1 MTAKQIYTQLFGN
14 RGRNSFEKAGQS
26 LLPTAGK
33 PNLGPRLPKPS
44 TWSPTSGPVAPMQ
57 GAGPRPPVQSAPR
70 DLYKPLST
78 SISDNW
84 KFKDTLG
91 TAGKYYGDM
100 AKNILGTKPA
110 PIVPKPAPVAPPAP
124 SYTPPVQQGPRV
136 PAQPT
141 TGPVPPA
148 QGPAPA
154 QTTPQP
160 TIMVGGKAWTPGMT
174 LPTREQARELDLSR
188 NFSPSA
194 QAEIRAVDAATQ
206 AQATQAQEQAAAQRA
221 AAQRAAA
228 LENAYRARGIATAQQ
243 AAATNPGQA
252 WGYTDRDRA
261 ESERNRVK
269 RVNSGSNTRNGR
281 ATDADGQTI
290 DDGRYPIDAQGRRRD
305 PGFERGLVDQQMT
318 NRILDKEGAYLVGFK
333 TECSTRAVDYTQ
345 LIKHAG
351 NIQRIKQILLDYL
364 KPNSPVNDAPT
375 RSQYP
380 EAVKGEATNSMGTTP
395 DRG

>member
-1 MTAKQIYTQLFGN
+1 
-14 RGRNSFEKAGQS
+14 
-26 LLPTAGK
+26 
-33 PNLGPRLPKPS
+33 
-44 TWSPTSGPVAPMQ
+44 
-57 GAGPRPPVQSAPR
+57 
-70 DLYKPLST
+70 
-78 SISDNW
+78 
-84 KFKDTLG
+84 
-91 TAGKYYGDM
+91 
-100 AKNILGTKPA
+100 
-110 PIVPKPAPVAPPAP
+110 
-124 SYTPPVQQGPRV
+124 
-136 PAQPT
+136 
-141 TGPVPPA
+141 
-148 QGPAPA
+148 
-154 QTTPQP
+154 
-160 TIMVGGKAWTPGMT
+160 MT